1 MSVHETKGSGLKWV
15 GRAIRR
21 LEDPALLTG
30 QGRFTADLPATHW
43 VRFVRSP
50 VAAGKIT
57 KIGAPKNAM
66 VITAAELKGVKK
78 ILPMLHKFNY
88 KPVGQPILAE
98 TQVRFVGEPV
108 AAVVGLSEEQ
118 AEDIADLVDL
128 SVDETRPVIDAR
140 AALEPGATQVHVEAP
155 GNVILEGKFK
165 TPDFDAIWNSAAKI
179 AKVDARSRR
188 QNATP
193 MEARA
198 GHAAFDAST
207 GRVTLTCTTQMP
219 HLTRTAIAD
228 LLGMPEADLRVIA
241 PDVGGGFGQK
251 MSLAAEYVV
260 LVWLARK
267 LKSSVAW
274 TEDRRENLIAG
285 FHARDQ
291 YVTLEGAFDANAKLI
306 ALKADVVSN
315 IGAYSCFPTTC
326 GVEPLM
332 AMAEMP
338 GPYDVRHYEC
348 RARGVLT
355 NTCTMAPYR
364 GVSRPVI
371 TFTLERLMDKAASAF
386 GIDPVDIRRR
396 NLIDKFPYTSAMG
409 LVYDEASYQ
418 QTLEM
423 AVKAIDVPAFRARQ
437 KQARTKG
444 RHLGIGFA
452 TFSERTGY
460 GSPAFAARGMEI
472 TPGWETVILTVDP
485 SGFVE
490 ARIGSSPH
498 GQGLRTTLAQII
510 ADEIGVTPDL
520 IKVVHGDTD
529 RAPYGWGTFASR
541 SLVISGGATLI
552 AARKVRAKL
561 ITIASTML
569 EAASGDIVLAD
580 GAATVAGT
588 DRSIT
593 IAKMA
598 REAYTQTH
606 RFKGEIEPGL
616 TETGSYDP
624 PGTFSNACHVA
635 IVEVDIETGKV
646 IVEKFLVAEDAGR
659 IINPMI
665 AEGQVHGGIAQG
677 IGNALLEEIVYDESG
692 GILTAN
698 LADYMPP
705 TAREIPPIELHHRE
719 TPSTTSITKAKGLG
733 EGGTVGAPA
742 AVINAI
748 NDALTPFGVEI
759 DEMPA
764 TPQRI
769 RAALRNSSFPSPAC
783 GGGLGRGS

>member
-1 MSVHETKGSGLKWV
+1 MSAHGTRGSGMTWV

-21 LEDPALLTG
+21 LEDPALITG
-30 QGRFTADLPATHW
+30 QGRFTADLPAVHW

-50 VAAGKIT
+50 AAAGNLTNIS
-57 KIGAPKNAM
+57 APKGAM
-66 VITAAELKGVKK
+66 VIISADLKGVKK
-78 ILPMLHKFNY
+78 ITPMLHKFNY
-88 KPVGQPILAE
+88 KPIGQPALADG
-98 TQVRFVGEPV
+98 TVRFAGEPV
-108 AAVVGLSEEQ
+108 AAVVAASEEE
-118 AEDIADLVDL
+118 AEDIADQVNLLIEDTASVTDALV
-128 SVDETRPVIDAR
+128 
-140 AALEPGATQVHVEAP
+140 ALEPGAPQVHAEIP
-155 GNVILEGKFK
+155 GNVILEGKVQ
-165 TPDFDAIWNSAAKI
+165 TPNFDAVWNSAHKI
-179 AKVDARSRR
+179 IKVEARSRR

-193 MEARA
+193 LEPRSA
-198 GHAAFDAST
+198 HASYDAST

-219 HLTRTAIAD
+219 HLTRTAICDVLAF
-228 LLGMPEADLRVIA
+228 PESDLRVIA

-251 MSLAAEYVV
+251 MSLASEYVV

-285 FHARDQ
+285 FHSRDQ
-291 YVTLEGAFDANAKLI
+291 HVMLEGAFDKEARLL
-306 ALKADVVSN
+306 ALRADIVSN
-315 IGAYSCFPTTC
+315 VGAYSCFPTTC

-338 GPYDVRHYEC
+338 GPYDVQQYAC
-348 RARGVLT
+348 RARGVVT

-371 TFTLERLMDKAASAF
+371 TFTLERLMDKAARAF
-386 GIDPVDIRRR
+386 AIDPIDVRRH
-396 NLIDKFPYTSAMG
+396 NLIDKFPYKSAMG
-409 LVYDEASYQ
+409 LEYDEATYKE
-418 QTLEM
+418 TLEM
-423 AVKAIDVPAFRARQ
+423 AVKAVDVPAFRTRQ
-437 KQARTKG
+437 KEARAKG

-472 TPGWETVILTVDP
+472 TPGWETVILSVDP
-485 SGFVE
+485 SGFIE
-490 ARIGSSPH
+490 ARIGASPH

-510 ADEIGVTPDL
+510 ADEIGVTPEV

-552 AARKVRAKL
+552 AARKIRTKL
-561 ITIASTML
+561 IKIASHML
-569 EAASGDIVLAD
+569 EAAPDDIVLAD
-580 GAATVAGT
+580 GSAKVAGT
-588 DRSIT
+588 DKTIP
-593 IAKMA
+593 IAKLA

-616 TETGSYDP
+616 TETGHYDP

-635 IVEVDIETGKV
+635 IVEVDEETGHVK
-646 IVEKFLVAEDAGR
+646 VEKFVVAEDAGR

-665 AEGQVHGGIAQG
+665 ADGQVHGGIAQG
-677 IGNALLEEIVYDESG
+677 IGNALLEEIIYDDNG
-692 GILTAN
+692 GILTAT
-698 LADYMPP
+698 LADYLPP
-705 TAREIPPIELHHRE
+705 TAHEIPPIELHHIE
-719 TPSTTSITKAKGLG
+719 TPSANSITKAKGLG
-733 EGGTVGAPA
+733 EGGCIGAPA
-742 AVINAI
+742 AVVNAI

-759 DEMPA
+759 DEIPA

-769 RAALRNSSFPSPAC
+769 RTALRNAEKAA
-783 GGGLGRGS
+783 